1 MKQAVAERLKEL
13 MKEKGLDVQALA
25 NASKLDEATVNAIL
39 EGASYRASMQ
49 EMVALTNALG
59 VSLNDFTSELNVEE

>member
-13 MKEKGLDVQALA
+13 MEQKGLDVQALV
-25 NASKLDEATVNAIL
+25 NTSKLDEATVHAIL